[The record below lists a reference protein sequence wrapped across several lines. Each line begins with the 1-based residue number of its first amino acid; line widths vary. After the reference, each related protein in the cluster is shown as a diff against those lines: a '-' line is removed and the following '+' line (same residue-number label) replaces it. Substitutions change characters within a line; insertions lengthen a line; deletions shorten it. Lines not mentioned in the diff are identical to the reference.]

1 MKTNNN
7 DQKARLIAMIH
18 RGEMDFIDKISKD
31 ALFTTGRKLSRADV
45 VSAILSAVAQL
56 AINGKNIQSEEELC
70 RHIEEAIKANL
81 NGQNKG
87 VQKDAERTT

>member
-1 MKTNNN
+1 MKANNS

-56 AINGKNIQSEEELC
+56 AVNGKNIQSEEEL
-70 RHIEEAIKANL
+70 RQHIEEAIQANL
-81 NGQNKG
+81 KEQNK
-87 VQKDAERTT
+87 DAKEDVGRKA